1 MISLSGAGTG
11 ARLASGLGGALILL
25 VSALFTLGTSLA
37 APIGM
42 FAARLVARSKG
53 RSLTRGAS
61 WLAAATASSI
71 AIVIAFAGLA
81 SLMPPGTFRQI
92 EGTAATAGAQHA
104 ARPPDWFGRVFP
116 QAMRRPDPLT
126 ERVVNSQ
133 AFRLYFGLLG
143 AAFTCAIFGAI
154 AGSAGWLGASLL
166 GCAFTG
172 GRGT

>member
-1 MISLSGAGTG
+1 MTSLSGAGIG
-11 ARLASGLGGALILL
+11 ARLASGLGGALILV

-71 AIVIAFAGLA
+71 AVVIAFAGLA
-81 SLMPPGTFRQI
+81 SFIPPGTFRQI
-92 EGTAATAGAQHA
+92 EGTAATAGAQDTG
-104 ARPPDWFGRVFP
+104 RPPDWFARLFP

-143 AAFTCAIFGAI
+143 AAFNCAILGAI
-154 AGSAGWLGASLL
+154 AGSTGWLGPSLL
-166 GCAFTG
+166 GYALRG